1 MSTPCGFERKRKEM
15 VMNKFVYMMLSLAC
29 LGGQVLATDGSASA
43 LVVLHSIA
51 DGSSVSGAV
60 RIDYVPEAAG
70 RRAVVTANGERVVDS
85 EAGGTSLWYP
95 PAKGPHVLA
104 HADWGGAFTAT
115 YNAEAAFHAL
125 TYANLKGAAHANPT
139 VYEEGRVFAFSAPDA
154 VAGYTF
160 AGWTP
165 TEVTAEMTGPQT
177 VAASWRLEA
186 PTVTPAS
193 GTTFDTSLTVSMS
206 CAAAGATIHYTTDGS
221 EPTVDT
227 PVYRRFR
234 VNGKTTVKAVAVD
247 ADGLTS
253 AVTVT
258 EYALG
263 RCVDPVISPT
273 DGTVFQHANQEVSI
287 SCGEEGTL
295 RYTLDGSEPTADSPV
310 YAGPFTISETTIV
323 RAKMFSDRFFDS
335 RTVSSTL
342 TREWVRVETPVITA
356 APRFT
361 GAKTRVALSCTTP
374 GACIHYTLDGS
385 EPTADAPVYAG
396 PFDVSASCTV
406 RAYAALADYT
416 DSEITSFTIEKVWG
430 IGDSLGVPD
439 RVFTIS
445 GDAGWVRD
453 TAVSRDGGESMRSG
467 SVTDKQTSVLST
479 TVDGRGVVS
488 FWWKTS
494 CEFDEA
500 YHDWDHVTF
509 AVDGVE
515 VTRLDGVTDWQEVT
529 HELTTGGGHT
539 LTWTYVKDDAERG
552 GEDCAWVASFA
563 WTPAPVEPSILGD
576 AEAVV
581 TGDAERGFTVR
592 PSAETEIVEV
602 VVPDGLDPAKVTVVV
617 APGVKT
623 VRANGAAMRVVR
635 GDADITD
642 FLDIPA
648 AAGGVVDLGAAAVK
662 AEIAHAALDVS
673 QGARV
678 ELDDPSKPVLTTTPT
693 KRGLVYTLREGTA
706 LDAMRDGDRAVGDG
720 APWTPAV
727 TVKGGPSGFYSVT
740 VGK

>member
-1 MSTPCGFERKRKEM
+1 MEM
-15 VMNKFVYMMLSLAC
+15 KMNKFVYMVLSLVYF
-29 LGGQVLATDGSASA
+29 GGSVLAADGSASA
-43 LVVLHSIA
+43 SVALHSIA
-51 DGSSVSGAV
+51 DGSSISGAV

-70 RRAVVTANGERVVDS
+70 QRAVVTANGETIVDS
-85 EAGGTSLWYP
+85 ETGGTFPWYP
-95 PAKGPHVLA
+95 PAKGPHVLV
-104 HADWGGAFTAT
+104 HAGWGGAFTAT
-115 YNAEAAFHAL
+115 YNAEAAFHTL
-125 TYANLKGAAHANPT
+125 TYANLKGAAHVNPA
-139 VYEEGRVFAFSAPDA
+139 VYEEGRAFAFSAPDA

-165 TEVTAEMTGPQT
+165 AEVTAEMTGPQT
-177 VAASWRLEA
+177 VTASWRLEA

-193 GTTFDTSLTVSMS
+193 GTTFDTSLTVSLS

-221 EPTVDT
+221 EPTAAA

-234 VNGKTTVKAVAVD
+234 VNGKTMVKAVAVD
-247 ADGLTS
+247 ADGLVS
-253 AVTVT
+253 AVTVA

-263 RCVDPVISPT
+263 CCADPVISPT

-310 YAGPFTISETTIV
+310 YAGPFTVSETTIV
-323 RAKMFSDRFFDS
+323 RAKVFSDRFFDS
-335 RTVSSTL
+335 RTVSATL
-342 TREWVRVETPVITA
+342 SREWVRVETPVIA
-356 APRFT
+356 AATRFT
-361 GAKTRVALSCTTP
+361 GAKTRVALSCATP
-374 GACIHYTLDGS
+374 GARIHYTLDGS

-406 RAYAALADYT
+406 RAYAVLADYT
-416 DSEITSFTIEKVWG
+416 DSEIASFMIEKVWG

-439 RVFTIS
+439 QVFTVS

-467 SVTDKQTSVLST
+467 AITDKQTSVLST
-479 TVDGRGVVS
+479 VVDGRGMVS
-488 FWWKTS
+488 FWWKAS

-500 YHDWDHVTF
+500 YHDWDHVAF

-529 HELTTGGGHT
+529 HELTTDGEHT
-539 LTWTYVKDDAERG
+539 LTWTYVKDDAERD

-576 AEAVV
+576 AAAVV
-581 TGDAERGFTVR
+581 TGDAESGFTVR
-592 PSAETEIVEV
+592 PSMETEIVEV

-623 VRANGAAMRVVR
+623 VRANGAAVRVVR

-648 AAGGVVDLGAAAVK
+648 AVDGIVDLGAATVK
-662 AEIAHAALDVS
+662 VEIARAALDVA

-678 ELDDPSKPVLTTTPT
+678 ELGDPSAPVLTTTPT
-693 KRGLVYTLREGTA
+693 KRGLIYTLREGTA
-706 LDAMRDGDRAVGDG
+706 LDTMRDGDRTVGDG